1 MNLFETIRTAF
12 ESLTSNLLRTLLTM
26 LGVIIGVASVVTLMS
41 LGSGVQGY
49 ITGQLQS
56 TGTNLLAI
64 SPDASNSDTPNARLT
79 NDDVRAISN
88 SLNVPQVKNVTAQ
101 VGGNL
106 NVSAGTHSGSRSIV
120 GTTPVNFPM
129 RDINIGQ
136 GALYTEDD
144 ETTRSR
150 VAVLGYQAARDLFP
164 NQPALQQTILI
175 GGVPFKVVGVTE
187 RQGGLGFGTSP
198 DDTVY
203 VPLSVAQEKLFA
215 NRSGGLKSVST
226 IIAETN
232 SSDDSKAAV
241 TAITSLLR
249 RQHGLLAGQSD
260 DFRVL
265 DQASLISTLNTVTG
279 TLTTF
284 LSAIGAISLVVGGI
298 GIMNIMLVSVTER
311 TREIGLR
318 KAIGAEPG
326 AIRTQFLIE
335 ALLVTV
341 FAGILGILLAIVA
354 SWGIGQLLGTF
365 KPIVE
370 AGSIAIAFGVSV
382 LTGVVFG
389 LYPAWRASR
398 LSPVEALRAE

>member
-41 LGSGVQGY
+41 LGSGVQDY
-49 ITGQLQS
+49 ITGQLQQ

-64 SPDASNSDTPNARLT
+64 SADASNSDTPNARLT

-88 SLNVPQVKNVTAQ
+88 RINVPEVGRVAPQVS
-101 VGGNL
+101 GNL
-106 NVSAGTHSGSRSIV
+106 NVAAGTHSSNRTIV
-120 GTTPVNFPM
+120 GTTPENFPM
-129 RDINIGQ
+129 RNINIAQ
-136 GALYTEDD
+136 GAFYTANDNE
-144 ETTRSR
+144 TRSR
-150 VAVLGYQAARDLFP
+150 VAVLGYQAALDLFP

-175 GGVPFKVVGVTE
+175 GGVPFRVVGVTE
-187 RQGGLGFGTSP
+187 KQGGAGFGASP

-203 VPLSVAQEKLFA
+203 VPLTVAQEKLFTD
-215 NRSGGLKSVST
+215 RSGGLKSVST
-226 IIAETN
+226 IVAETT
-232 SSDDSKAAV
+232 SSDNSKAAIES
-241 TAITSLLR
+241 ITTVLR

-260 DFRVL
+260 DFRIL

-279 TLTTF
+279 TLTAF
-284 LSAIGAISLVVGGI
+284 LSAIGAISLLVGGI

-318 KAIGAEPG
+318 KAIGAEPA
-326 AIRTQFLIE
+326 AIRVQFLIE
-335 ALLVTV
+335 ALMVTV
-341 FAGILGILLAIVA
+341 FAGMLGILLGVLA
-354 SWGIGQLLGTF
+354 SWLVGQILGTF
-365 KPIVE
+365 KPVVE
-370 AGSIAIAFGVSV
+370 ISSIAIAFIVSV

-398 LSPVEALRAE
+398 LSPVEALRYE

>member
-56 TGTNLLAI
+56 TGTNLLSI
-64 SPDASNSDTPNARLT
+64 SADASKSDTQNARLT

-88 SLNVPQVKNVTAQ
+88 RLNVPEVVNVVAQ
-101 VGGNL
+101 VSGNL
-106 NVSAGTHSGSRSIV
+106 NVSAGTHSSSRSIV
-120 GTTPVNFPM
+120 GTTPGNFPL
-129 RDINIGQ
+129 RNINIAQ
-136 GALYTEDD
+136 GALFTENDND
-144 ETTRSR
+144 IRAR
-150 VAVLGYQAARDLFP
+150 VVVLGYQAARDLFP
-164 NQPALQQTILI
+164 NQPALQQTVLI
-175 GGVPFKVVGVTE
+175 GGVPFRVVAVTE
-187 RQGGLGFGTSP
+187 KQGSAGFGSSP

-203 VPLSVAQEKLFA
+203 VPLSVAQEKLFT
-215 NRSGGLKSVST
+215 NRSGGLKSVSMIT
-226 IIAETN
+226 AET
-232 SSDDSKAAV
+232 SDSNNSKAA
-241 TAITSLLR
+241 ITSITSVLR

-260 DFRVL
+260 DFRVF

-279 TLTTF
+279 TLTAF
-284 LSAIGAISLVVGGI
+284 LSAIGAISLLVGGI

-318 KAIGAEPG
+318 KAIGAEPA
-326 AIRTQFLIE
+326 AIRMQFLIE
-335 ALLVTV
+335 ALMVTI

-354 SWGIGQLLGTF
+354 SWLIGQLLGTF
-365 KPIVE
+365 KPVVE
-370 AGSIAIAFGVSV
+370 ATSIALAFGVSV
-382 LTGVVFG
+382 ITGVVFG